1 MTAIENTHGTHTVEY
16 AEQLGLGMQQYTLI
30 DLDEAA
36 SVEGVSANGALLYNV
51 YTLDG
56 KKILSNA
63 RSLDGLS
70 KGVYIVNGEKKV
82 IE

>member
-1 MTAIENTHGTHTVEY
+1 
-16 AEQLGLGMQQYTLI
+16 MQQYTLI

-36 SVEGVSANGALLYNV
+36 FVEGVFANGALLYNV